1 MPSFLLAL
9 ILFLYFSKDPFFVQ
23 GSRGDTILQDRAP
36 DDFGSSS
43 SDSDTWLLQPKGD
56 SSPLLGPNIDQNENL
71 GPDTDT
77 PAAANSNFPSYNDE
91 NKLLLSETTT
101 NSETGSGGGLLL
113 GSSSSNNEC
122 RSSSSS
128 TDDSTLESGRQTAAT
143 QQNPTKKRNIR
154 GRWRRRGQEEDASK
168 TFCTA
173 APPPPLSPSRQQTP
187 NALENP
193 SPQRKKKKKKTTA
206 APQGPEQQQGD
217 EEAVPP
223 TTPSI
228 ADLNWDKEMY
238 PSLFRIPTDGYS
250 EAGYNP
256 TCIIKT
262 NGLLPLGVC
271 DSGNDEDRQNSMY
284 DTNGNP
290 VDIGLFLDAVT
301 HKLNHCR
308 LGMCW
313 EFFFFFF
320 FQFENFSLVF
330 SVPFPFISNSN
341 PPLTYL
347 YFFPYFLP
355 PRY

>member
-9 ILFLYFSKDPFFVQ
+9 ILFLYFSKDLFFVQ
-23 GSRGDTILQDRAP
+23 GSRGDNILQDRAP

-56 SSPLLGPNIDQNENL
+56 SSPLLDPNIDQNENL

-101 NSETGSGGGLLL
+101 NSETGSGGGFLL
-113 GSSSSNNEC
+113 GSSSSNNNEC

-154 GRWRRRGQEEDASK
+154 GRWRRRGQEDASK

-173 APPPPLSPSRQQTP
+173 PPPLSPSRQQTP
-187 NALENP
+187 NVLENP
-193 SPQRKKKKKKTTA
+193 SPQRKKKKKKKTTA

-308 LGMCW
+308 LGMCSD
-313 EFFFFFF
+313 FFFFFPVREF
-320 FQFENFSLVF
+320 FSG
-330 SVPFPFISNSN
+330 
-341 PPLTYL
+341 T
-347 YFFPYFLP
+347 FFFFT
-355 PRY
+355 R

>member
-101 NSETGSGGGLLL
+101 NSETGSGGGFLL
-113 GSSSSNNEC
+113 SSNNEC

-168 TFCTA
+168 TLCTA

-206 APQGPEQQQGD
+206 APPGPEQQQGD

-271 DSGNDEDRQNSMY
+271 DSGIDEDRQNSMY

-290 VDIGLFLDAVT
+290 VDTSLFLDAVT

-313 EFFFFFF
+313 EFFFF
-320 FQFENFSLVF
+320 
-330 SVPFPFISNSN
+330 SNSN
-341 PPLTYL
+341 PSLTYL
-347 YFFPYFLP
+347 YFFPCFLT